1 MPILFTLGMIVMLGF
16 VSYATF
22 RTSDVLKV
30 WTPEQNLLL
39 IPSENIV
46 RLVMIAVCIGL
57 GFLSPVGPK
66 ELGWL
71 PANPLGDIGIGIV
84 VGVSISLVA
93 APLTTWVI
101 RHHPEWYSDII
112 LRSIQ
117 PRTRWE
123 WPLVILALLPAV
135 MVEELLF
142 RSLLLGGFSPYVN
155 VLYFAIAAAIL
166 FGLLHYP
173 QGQYGVMA
181 VTVVALVL
189 SALFLWRESLLVIVV
204 AHWVTNIGQL
214 IQAERYDKH
223 NSTGDHAST

>member
-1 MPILFTLGMIVMLGF
+1 MPILFTIGMLIMLGF

-22 RTSDVLKV
+22 RTSDVLK
-30 WTPEQNLLL
+30 TSPPEENLLL

-66 ELGWL
+66 ELGWI
-71 PANPLGDIGIGIV
+71 PSDPLGDIGIGIV
-84 VGVSISLVA
+84 VGVGISLVA
-93 APLTTWVI
+93 APLTAWVI
-101 RHHPEWYSDII
+101 RHHPEWYSDIV
-112 LRSIQ
+112 LRSIL
-117 PRTRWE
+117 PGNRRE
-123 WPLVILALLPAV
+123 WVLVILALLPAV
-135 MVEELLF
+135 LVEELLF

-155 VLYFAIAAAIL
+155 VVYFAVAASIL

-173 QGQYGVMA
+173 QGEYGVVA
-181 VTVVALVL
+181 VTVVALIL

-214 IQAERYDKH
+214 IQAERYDKRT
-223 NSTGDHAST
+223 SAG